1 MRTRFKRAKNTL
13 RPYVQ
18 WGLIICELIAFGV
31 TLVGFTPGNPF
42 IDRDLALRVAVALA
56 SFGVVAVAIFAKWD
70 DDRPLNLTQMGEV
83 QQEAKNQASQLDAVH
98 PLNETQKDQV
108 KREAIVNALIFGD

>member
-1 MRTRFKRAKNTL
+1 MRPRLKRVKNTL

-18 WGLIICELIAFGV
+18 WALIIFESIAFGV

-42 IDRDLALRVAVALA
+42 LDRDMALRIAVAAA

-83 QQEAKNQASQLDAVH
+83 QQEAKNQASLLDETR